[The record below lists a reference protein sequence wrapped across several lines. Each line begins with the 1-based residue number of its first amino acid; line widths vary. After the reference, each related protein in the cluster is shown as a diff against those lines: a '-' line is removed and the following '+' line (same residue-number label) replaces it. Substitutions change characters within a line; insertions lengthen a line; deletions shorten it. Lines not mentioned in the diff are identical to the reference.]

1 MTIPQSEDEILLDTR
16 GLPPPEPLELV
27 LEALGTLPAHQRLR
41 MLVDREPR
49 PLYAILDDNNF
60 LYEAMATPDY
70 RYELLIWHKN

>member
-1 MTIPQSEDEILLDTR
+1 MTTPQSENEILLDTR

-27 LEALGTLPAHQRLR
+27 LEALGELQPGQRLR

-60 LYEAMATPDY
+60 QYETTTSPDY
-70 RYELLIWHKN
+70 RYELLIWHKR

>member
-1 MTIPQSEDEILLDTR
+1 MTIPEPNHEILLDTR

-27 LEALGTLPAHQRLR
+27 LEALGTLQHHQRLR

-49 PLYAILDDNNF
+49 PLYAILDSNGF
-60 LYEAMATPDY
+60 RYETITCPDY